1 MQWGKGQGKSP
12 NPPCGVLLFRYGYSD
27 AALVGDGSLAIA
39 FQRTFDPPD
48 HGIEG
53 GGYDVGLALV
63 QLQPL
68 PTAGV

>member
-1 MQWGKGQGKSP
+1 MGEERPREITKP
-12 NPPCGVLLFRYGYSD
+12 RVLLFRYGYSD